1 MWSFST
7 CPTLSRAVQRV
18 RQISR
23 RFIASEIVPKLE
35 GMSTPSPE
43 ASNVL
48 FREKLWPSAG
58 TWIWP
63 LLIAITAG
71 VAIAPISVPWGIA
84 TGLIVLVAI
93 VVIFLLKV
101 PTLEVTAENLTVGRA
116 TIERNFVGEAVG
128 YRGEEAFKQR
138 GQKLHG
144 LAFMNLRGWL
154 DAVVCIEVT
163 DPRDE
168 TPYWITS
175 TRRPEE
181 LTAALNGVMYEYTE
195 EGQRESASHH
205 AEEQGEAPAE
215 KPRED

>member
-1 MWSFST
+1 MIVFYLCNSIVSNT
-7 CPTLSRAVQRV
+7 RSCCYSP
-18 RQISR
+18 
-23 RFIASEIVPKLE
+23 RFIAAEILPKLE
-35 GMSTPSPE
+35 GMSTSSPE

-48 FREKLWPSAG
+48 FREKLWPSVG

-63 LLIAITAG
+63 ILIAITAG
-71 VAIAPISVPWGIA
+71 VAVAPISIPWGIA
-84 TGLIVLVAI
+84 TGVIVLVAI
-93 VVIFLLKV
+93 VIIFLLKV
-101 PTLEVTAENLTVGRA
+101 ATLEVTAENLTVGRA
-116 TIERNFVGEAVG
+116 TIERKFVGQSVG

-154 DAVVCIEVT
+154 DAVVCVEVT

-181 LTAALNGVMYEYTE
+181 LTAALGGVMYEYTE
-195 EGQRESASHH
+195 QAQREAT
-205 AEEQGEAPAE
+205 ADEADAPAT
-215 KPRED
+215 PRAEDPTED

>member
-1 MWSFST
+1 
-7 CPTLSRAVQRV
+7 
-18 RQISR
+18 
-23 RFIASEIVPKLE
+23 
-35 GMSTPSPE
+35 MSTPSPE

-48 FREKLWPSAG
+48 FREKLWPSVG

-71 VAIAPISVPWGIA
+71 VAVAPISIPWGIA
-84 TGLIVLVAI
+84 IGIIVLVGIA
-93 VVIFLLKV
+93 VIFLLKV
-101 PTLEVTAENLTVGRA
+101 PTLEVTEESLTVGRA
-116 TIERNFVGEAVG
+116 TIERKFVGEAIG

-154 DAVVCIEVT
+154 DAVVRMEVT

-181 LTAALNGVMYEYTE
+181 LTAALGGVMYEFTE
-195 EGQRESASHH
+195 EAQRDSSEQEAKEAIQFRAPEST
-205 AEEQGEAPAE
+205 EEQG
-215 KPRED
+215 